1 MIKMKK
7 WLGYTMIAVAVVLSG
22 CGGGG
27 GGGGGGTPNAT
38 PQPSASGGT
47 VADGYIAG
55 ATVRTQNGQN
65 LGKTDQKGDFRIP
78 QGIKV
83 LPGTILT
90 AQGGYD
96 VATNDPFTG
105 TLKSVYGGNGS
116 EVVISPLTTLVAV
129 KYQQNPGATLDA
141 AVAEVAKALGLP
153 KDAVTADPVKNGDAF
168 VGAQTVMSV
177 AKIIAAAGNGVAMQ
191 NALEALGQ
199 SVQGGDLNWTA
210 ALRSVKGPEDMAAEI
225 ETAMKKIESMT
236 KALLKEAIPHDAVQ
250 DTLEDLVDRDIV
262 GAIEKGEDLND
273 KLDTFSLERVGEI
286 AKVVEC
292 LKKHEKSML
301 GENIDPEHVKYALN
315 LQGVAS
321 ICEEN
326 DVTVSWIEKHGYID
340 ADGTVKRDEH
350 GNVINV
356 DLIAIVK
363 AGDMQVA
370 VKFPL
375 KILPFDNMSAQYIE
389 LRNEDVAN
397 KLLKVAGYDR
407 SILFGDVQ
415 EETGY
420 LSGDLPGANYNY
432 TLMPIRWRIDDRGQ
446 VALTDH
452 QGRSLGALAFE
463 KVPEK
468 GVAGKWTHGD
478 GTIEHL
484 FVASS
489 VSIKAD
495 NLLSVKSYTYL
506 NKVFAFEPL
515 GMEVAFSPENK
526 CWIARKIPGTRK
538 KIEGKCSWSVADNC
552 LSITAAE
559 MTLNIEMLG
568 NEGDSTVTV
577 GDLVHISGNIDG
589 STQDSYDSIVTLAH
603 KIDYYNFIVQYY
615 TKKTHI
621 TDVRNDINGSVIHTF
636 EGALIFKTDGTARY
650 ITLADNGIG
659 RKDLKLSWSVED
671 NNSITLKNSKAEIVA
686 HIDFYNKPGA
696 FGIGSVAAAYE
707 KNKKY
712 PVIVTDYY
720 KIKSATTDP
729 DVSSVTDRIYKLLD
743 SNEDTVVLR
752 NLGDNY
758 YYVTYS
764 RDDQTGDWEMEKGVW
779 EYEAG
784 ELRLYDFN
792 NEERETVHLY
802 GTPDRGVAVE
812 YHDLID
818 NETNRVLID
827 TVIPLR

>member
-96 VATNDPFTG
+96 IATNDPFTG

-153 KDAVTADPVKNGDAF
+153 KDLVTADPVKNRDAF
-168 VGAQTVMSV
+168 TATQALMSTAELLGSLGGGLDVGR
-177 AKIIAAAGNGVAMQ
+177 
-191 NALEALGQ
+191 ALDVLG
-199 SVQGGDLNWTA
+199 
-210 ALRSVKGPEDMAAEI
+210 RSVENGNLDL
-225 ETAMKKIESMT
+225 T
-236 KALLKEAIPHDAVQ
+236 KALQSVHAPVDLADDLKSVFEKTKEKIKDLLNQRLPPVAIQ
-250 DTLEDLVDRDIV
+250 GTLKSLVKSELADRNIADLL
-262 GAIEKGEDLND
+262 A
-273 KLDTFSLERVGEI
+273 KLDNLQALTILAMTVKCINQNETI
-286 AKVVEC
+286 
-292 LKKHEKSML
+292 ML
-301 GENIDPEHVKYALN
+301 GDNIDFRYVESN
-315 LQGVAS
+315 LHLGDIKNRCEKNGVS
-321 ICEEN
+321 IVWS
-326 DVTVSWIEKHGYID
+326 DVSGP
-340 ADGTVKRDEH
+340 
-350 GNVINV
+350 V
-356 DLIAIVK
+356 DSSGV
-363 AGDMQVA
+363 V
-370 VKFPL
+370 
-375 KILPFDNMSAQYIE
+375 
-389 LRNEDVAN
+389 
-397 KLLKVAGYDR
+397 
-407 SILFGDVQ
+407 VQ
-415 EETGY
+415 EEEKVANAELKATLTYSGLSIDLRYPIRILPKDHFPLRYVSLKAAQIADKWFKLTGY
-420 LSGDLPGANYNY
+420 GRSLLLENTQEGLLGGDLPGADYKFS
-432 TLMPIRWRIDDRGQ
+432 LIKVKWRIGKRGY
-446 VALTDH
+446 LWLRDT
-452 QGRSLGALAFE
+452 GNRSLGVLMFE
-463 KVPEK
+463 KAPDT
-468 GVAGKWTHGD
+468 GVGGRWIHSDGK
-478 GTIEHL
+478 IEHISIEAIKNIYKNKL
-484 FVASS
+484 KQSKSITFTFFSFQPIGMS
-489 VSIKAD
+489 VGLA
-495 NLLSVKSYTYL
+495 L
-506 NKVFAFEPL
+506 NEDRKK
-515 GMEVAFSPENK
+515 K
-526 CWIARKIPGTRK
+526 CWISYKIPQSK
-538 KIEGKCSWSVADNC
+538 QLAEGKCDWDIVNNILKISKDDISFDINFSKSATSEGIMKSGGFVE
-552 LSITAAE
+552 IG
-559 MTLNIEMLG
+559 LNI
-568 NEGDSTVTV
+568 NNR
-577 GDLVHISGNIDG
+577 NIKIPNII
-589 STQDSYDSIVTLAH
+589 TKIN
-603 KIDYYNFIVQYY
+603 KIDI
-615 TKKTHI
+615 HI
-621 TDVRNDINGSVIHTF
+621 IYAQNNAQLIQANNSNDINGSVLHSFMTTLVFKKSGSFVLTKLTKNRISF
-636 EGALIFKTDGTARY
+636 ENIALK
-650 ITLADNGIG
+650 
-659 RKDLKLSWSVED
+659 WSISNED
-671 NNSITLKNSKAEIVA
+671 NKTILLKDNQNDDVGEIK
-686 HIDFYNKPGA
+686 FYNKNKLGV
-696 FGIGSVAAAYE
+696 GSSGYI
-707 KNKKY
+707 KINNDIY
-712 PVIVTDYY
+712 PIVVTDYY
-720 KIKSATTDP
+720 KIKSATTAP

-818 NETNRVLID
+818 NETDRVLID